1 MIACCLALLFGFA
14 ASGLLLGAPRDSVM
28 MALADGF
35 DFPVGK
41 PDASGYRKARGF
53 YPNGHLG
60 EDWNGKGG
68 GNTDLGDPI
77 YNIGRGI
84 VVLSEDVKKGWG
96 NVVIIRHAF
105 RDHDGAVRVVDS
117 LYGHLQERKVELY
130 DKVEKGEL
138 LGTMGSNRGMY
149 YAHLHFEIRKNLEI
163 GMNRSKFKRDYSNY
177 HSPTSFIKSRRKLVT
192 GTRSYPV
199 PVDTYEPYDSK
210 AAIKRYVALPDAPE
224 KVAIPLISRF
234 KKKADSTD
242 KTEDGKKAAGD
253 ALKKALADEKIPG
266 FSAEEKVGFLR
277 KLKENLGRSSDRAE
291 QSSEDSSE

>member
-1 MIACCLALLFGFA
+1 
-14 ASGLLLGAPRDSVM
+14 M

-96 NVVIIRHAF
+96 NVVIVRHAF